1 MAFVGEAV
9 LTAFIETLCAKLAS
23 SDLLRFAR
31 QEEIFADIK
40 KWEKTLL
47 KLHAVLVDAEEKQL
61 TSRLVKL
68 WLDDLRDL
76 AYDVEDILD
85 EFATEAFYESR
96 VCGRETD
103 KAAILKLLFDE
114 YHEPIINS
122 DDFDAVRVI
131 AIIGMGGLGKTTLA
145 QLAFNDKEAQTHFD
159 LRVWVCVSDDFNV
172 LKLTKTILQYSVP
185 SDVKDLNQLD
195 LNQLQ
200 LKLKEQLSRKKFL
213 LVLDDVWNENR
224 RVWEIFYHPIMRSG
238 GAQGSRVIVTTRNQ
252 GVVSAIGA
260 TSTYPLE
267 GLSDDEC
274 LSLFAQQALG
284 TRNFDDYPE
293 LRVVGG
299 KIAEKCKGLPLAAKT
314 LGGMLRTNQNLD
326 AWQDILESKIWNLP
340 DQENNDILPA
350 LQLSYHHLP
359 SPLKRCFAYCS
370 IFPKDYVFKVDEL
383 VLLWMGEGF
392 LHQVKRKKRM
402 EEIGLE
408 FFHELL
414 ARSFFQHSDRI
425 SSQFVMHD
433 LIHDLAQFVAGDTCF
448 NLEDKLEN
456 NEQHAIPE
464 RARHSSFIR
473 QKYAVAG
480 KFEVFGEVKT
490 NLRTLISLPRNISL
504 SWEKGYISQ
513 KVLNDLLIGMRCLR
527 VLSLAGY
534 YTREVPDLISE
545 LKHLRYLN
553 FSNCSI
559 KRLPDS
565 VGDLYNL
572 QTLILHGCDELIK
585 LPKGIGKLI
594 NLRHLDIT
602 GTWKLHEMSF
612 QVGNLSNLQTLSR
625 FIVDKSG
632 GPGIGEL
639 KNLSDLQ
646 GVLSISKLHEIVK
659 VEDASGANLKNKQ
672 KLEELEL
679 EWNDEFWDSRNDADE
694 LQVLESLR
702 PHENLERLTVAF
714 YGGSKFPCWIGDPF
728 SKMVNLTLRGCK
740 KCTSLP
746 TLGGLPLLKVLH
758 IEGMGKVKSIGDEF
772 YGECKNPFASLKE
785 LQFVDMPEWESWSH
799 SNLMKENIRAFHN
812 LEKFV
817 IIDCPKLVCG
827 LPGMGHK
834 RYLVGLQELVISNCG
849 GLTCLWEEEGQGV
862 LCNLKIL
869 RISDCAELE
878 KLPSVMHLENLD
890 IDGCPKLESFPE
902 TGLPPMLRHLSVLS
916 CGNLKGLPQN
926 YNLCA
931 LESLTIFDCPSL
943 RCFPNGEIPTTL
955 KELRILDCYNLE
967 SLPEGMGMMRHNSNS
982 NSTCSLEYLDIS
994 ECPSLK
1000 SFSTATCEFVLPS
1013 TLKLLEISRCSNLES
1028 MSENMCPNNTALE
1041 YLRLSKYPNLR
1052 TLPECLNSLKQLT
1065 IWNCKGLECFPS
1077 RGLSTSNLTLL
1088 HIYKCQN
1095 LEYMSSEMRNLKSLE
1110 DLRMR
1115 HCPGVK
1121 SFSEGDFPPNL
1132 TSLDVGWCENL
1143 KTPISEWGLQSLT
1156 SLSSLTIDGM
1166 FRDMVSFPDD
1176 KCLLPSSLTALT
1188 ISGMPSLTSLPL
1200 PKLHSLTSL
1209 RVSEMESLAS
1219 LPLPK
1224 LHSLTS
1230 LQVGKMESL
1239 ASMPLP
1245 KLDSLNSL
1253 QVREMKSLPSLPLQ
1267 NLTSLQSLRISS
1279 CPKLHSLG
1287 LLPSTLENLEILDCP
1302 IIKKRCLKGK
1312 GLYFPNIAYIPCI
1325 RIDREDISMD

>member
-1 MAFVGEAV
+1 M
-9 LTAFIETLCAKLAS
+9 
-23 SDLLRFAR
+23 
-31 QEEIFADIK
+31 
-40 KWEKTLL
+40 
-47 KLHAVLVDAEEKQL
+47 
-61 TSRLVKL
+61 
-68 WLDDLRDL
+68 
-76 AYDVEDILD
+76 
-85 EFATEAFYESR
+85 
-96 VCGRETD
+96 
-103 KAAILKLLFDE
+103 
-114 YHEPIINS
+114 
-122 DDFDAVRVI
+122 
-131 AIIGMGGLGKTTLA
+131 
-145 QLAFNDKEAQTHFD
+145 
-159 LRVWVCVSDDFNV
+159 
-172 LKLTKTILQYSVP
+172 
-185 SDVKDLNQLD
+185 
-195 LNQLQ
+195 
-200 LKLKEQLSRKKFL
+200 
-213 LVLDDVWNENR
+213 
-224 RVWEIFYHPIMRSG
+224 
-238 GAQGSRVIVTTRNQ
+238 
-252 GVVSAIGA
+252 
-260 TSTYPLE
+260 
-267 GLSDDEC
+267 
-274 LSLFAQQALG
+274 
-284 TRNFDDYPE
+284 
-293 LRVVGG
+293 
-299 KIAEKCKGLPLAAKT
+299 AAKT

-340 DQENNDILPA
+340 DPENNDILPA

-359 SPLKRCFAYCS
+359 PPLKRCFAYCS

-414 ARSFFQHSDRI
+414 ARSFFQHSNRI
-425 SSQFVMHD
+425 SSRFVMHD

-456 NEQHAIPE
+456 NEQHAISE

-480 KFEVFGEVKT
+480 KFEVFGQVKT
-490 NLRTLISLPRNISL
+490 NLRTLISLPTNIRGS
-504 SWEKGYISQ
+504 SEKGYISQ

-534 YTREVPDLISE
+534 YTTEVPDLISE

-559 KRLPDS
+559 ERLPDS

-572 QTLILHGCDELIK
+572 QTLILHGCDKLIK

-612 QVGNLSNLQTLSR
+612 QVGNLTNLQTLSR
-625 FIVDKSG
+625 FIVSKSG
-632 GPGIGEL
+632 GLGIGEL

-646 GVLSISKLHEIVK
+646 GVLSISKLHEIAK
-659 VEDASGANLKNKQ
+659 IEDASDANLKNKQ
-672 KLEELEL
+672 KLEELKL

-702 PHENLERLTVAF
+702 PHENLERLTVVF
-714 YGGSKFPCWIGDPF
+714 YGGSKFPCWIGDPSF
-728 SKMVNLTLRGCK
+728 SKMVNLTLTDCK

-758 IEGMGKVKSIGDEF
+758 IKGMGKVESTGDEF
-772 YGECKNPFASLKE
+772 YGECKNPFATLKE

-817 IIDCPKLVCG
+817 IINCPKLVCG

-834 RYLVGLQELVISNCG
+834 RYLVGLQKLVISNCG

-869 RISDCAELE
+869 RIYNCAELE
-878 KLPSVMHLENLD
+878 KLPSVMHLENLE
-890 IDGCPKLESFPE
+890 INRCPKLESFPE
-902 TGLPPMLRHLSVLS
+902 TGLPPMLRHLSVR
-916 CGNLKGLPQN
+916 
-926 YNLCA
+926 
-931 LESLTIFDCPSL
+931 TCPSL
-943 RCFPNGEIPTTL
+943 RCFPNGELPTTL
-955 KELRILDCYNLE
+955 KQLSILDCDNLE

-994 ECPSLK
+994 DCPSLK
-1000 SFSTATCEFVLPS
+1000 SFSTATGEFVLPS
-1013 TLKLLEISRCSNLES
+1013 TLKQLQISRCSNLES
-1028 MSENMCPNNTALE
+1028 MSENMCPNNTTLE
-1041 YLRLSKYPNLR
+1041 YLHLLEYPNLR
-1052 TLPECLNSLKQLT
+1052 TLPQCLNSLKELS
-1065 IWNCKGLECFPS
+1065 IFDCKGLEYFPS

-1110 DLRMR
+1110 VLCIM

-1121 SFSEGDFPPNL
+1121 SFPEGDLPPNL
-1132 TSLDVGWCENL
+1132 TSLQVGWCENL

-1166 FRDMVSFPDD
+1166 FRDMVSFLDD

-1209 RVSEMESLAS
+1209 QVSEMESLAS

-1224 LHSLTS
+1224 LDSLTS
-1230 LQVGKMESL
+1230 LE
-1239 ASMPLP
+1239 
-1245 KLDSLNSL
+1245 
-1253 QVREMKSLPSLPLQ
+1253 VREMKSLPSLPLQ

-1312 GLYFPNIAYIPCI
+1312 GQYFPNIAYIPCI
-1325 RIDREDISMD
+1325 RIDEKDISMD

>member
-1 MAFVGEAV
+1 MALVGEAV
-9 LTAFIETLCAKLAS
+9 LSAFIETLFDKLAS
-23 SDLLRFAR
+23 SDLLHFAS

-47 KLHAVLVDAEEKQL
+47 KLHAVLGDAEEKQL
-61 TSRLVKL
+61 TSRLVKM

-76 AYDVEDILD
+76 AYDVENILD
-85 EFATEAFYESR
+85 EFATEAL
-96 VCGRETD
+96 GRKLMAETQASTS
-103 KAAILKLLFDE
+103 KVRRLIPSCCTNFTPTAIK
-114 YHEPIINS
+114 
-122 DDFDAVRVI
+122 
-131 AIIGMGGLGKTTLA
+131 
-145 QLAFNDKEAQTHFD
+145 
-159 LRVWVCVSDDFNV
+159 FNV
-172 LKLTKTILQYSVP
+172 K
-185 SDVKDLNQLD
+185 
-195 LNQLQ
+195 
-200 LKLKEQLSRKKFL
+200 
-213 LVLDDVWNENR
+213 
-224 RVWEIFYHPIMRSG
+224 MRSKIEKIT
-238 GAQGSRVIVTTRNQ
+238 SR
-252 GVVSAIGA
+252 
-260 TSTYPLE
+260 L
-267 GLSDDEC
+267 
-274 LSLFAQQALG
+274 
-284 TRNFDDYPE
+284 
-293 LRVVGG
+293 
-299 KIAEKCKGLPLAAKT
+299 
-314 LGGMLRTNQNLD
+314 
-326 AWQDILESKIWNLP
+326 QDISVQK
-340 DQENNDILPA
+340 NDL
-350 LQLSYHHLP
+350 HL
-359 SPLKRCFAYCS
+359 AEDMD
-370 IFPKDYVFKVDEL
+370 IT
-383 VLLWMGEGF
+383 
-392 LHQVKRKKRM
+392 
-402 EEIGLE
+402 EERGTE

-414 ARSFFQHSDRI
+414 GRSFFQRSDCI

-480 KFEVFGEVKT
+480 KFEAFGEVKT
-490 NLRTLISLPRNISL
+490 NLRTLISLPRNIRA
-504 SWEKGYISQ
+504 SWEEGYISQ

-559 KRLPDS
+559 ERLPDS

-602 GTWKLHEMSF
+602 GTRKLQEMSF
-612 QVGNLSNLQTLSR
+612 QVDNLTKLQTLSR
-625 FIVDKSG
+625 FIVSKSG

-639 KNLSDLQ
+639 KNLLDLQ

-672 KLEELEL
+672 KLEELKL
-679 EWNDEFWDSRNDADE
+679 KWNDEFWDSRNDADE

-714 YGGSKFPCWIGDPF
+714 YGGSKFPCWIGDPSF
-728 SKMVNLTLRGCK
+728 SKMVNLTLRYCK

-758 IEGMGKVKSIGDEF
+758 IKGMGKVESIGDEF

-785 LQFVDMPEWESWSH
+785 LQFEDMPEWESWSH
-799 SNLMKENIRAFHN
+799 SNLMKESIRAFPN
-812 LEKFV
+812 LEKLE
-817 IIDCPKLVCG
+817 IRKCPKLVCG

-834 RYLVGLQELVISNCG
+834 RYLVGLQELDIRDCG

-878 KLPSVMHLENLD
+878 KLPSVMHLENLE
-890 IDGCPKLESFPE
+890 IGKCPKLESFPE
-902 TGLPPMLRHLSVLS
+902 TGLPPMLRNLSVFW

-931 LESLTIFDCPSL
+931 LKSLMIFGCPSL

-955 KELRILDCYNLE
+955 KQLSILDCVNLE
-967 SLPEGMGMMRHNSNS
+967 SLPGGMGIMRHNSNS
-982 NSTCSLEYLDIS
+982 NSTCSLEYLEIRG
-994 ECPSLK
+994 CPSLK
-1000 SFSTATCEFVLPS
+1000 SFSTATGEFVLPS
-1013 TLKLLEISRCSNLES
+1013 TLKQLRISGCSNLES

-1041 YLRLSKYPNLR
+1041 FLHLWEYPNLR
-1052 TLPECLNSLKQLT
+1052 TLPECLNSLKELR
-1065 IWNCKGLECFPS
+1065 IWDCNGLECFPS

-1088 HIYKCQN
+1088 DIYKCQN

-1110 DLRMR
+1110 VLCIR

-1121 SFSEGDFPPNL
+1121 SFPEGDLPPNL
-1132 TSLDVGWCENL
+1132 TSLQVGRCENL

-1156 SLSSLTIDGM
+1156 SLSSLTIHDI

-1200 PKLHSLTSL
+1200 PKLQSLTYL
-1209 RVSEMESLAS
+1209 QVSEMESLAS

-1224 LHSLTS
+1224 L
-1230 LQVGKMESL
+1230 
-1239 ASMPLP
+1239 
-1245 KLDSLNSL
+1245 DSLISL
-1253 QVREMKSLPSLPLQ
+1253 NVREMKSLPSLPLQ
-1267 NLTSLQSLRISS
+1267 NLTSLQSLCISS

-1287 LLPSTLENLEILDCP
+1287 LLPSTLEILEILDCP

-1312 GLYFPNIAYIPCI
+1312 GQYFPNIAYIPCI
-1325 RIDREDISMD
+1325 RIDGEDISMD